1 VPWRSQGAPEF
12 IVVLVLGALV
22 GAAMGLT
29 MGTLV
34 PPNRISIAFSLVLTP
49 LLFTG
54 CSQYPWPTLDN
65 LRWFQVVTAFNPL
78 TTSARACAARSS
90 RTSTTS
96 GHGCAWSPC

>member
-1 VPWRSQGAPEF
+1 
-12 IVVLVLGALV
+12 
-22 GAAMGLT
+22 MGLT

-54 CSQYPWPTLDN
+54 CSQYPWPTLDR

-78 TTSARACAARSS
+78 TYLSEGMRGALVPA
-90 RTSTTS
+90 STTS
-96 GHGCAWSPC
+96 GRRYASSLSCSRWQSSPRSGSRGFIRRAID